1 MKTQVKKAVIPAAG
15 FGTRFLPFTKSVPKE
30 LIPLVDKPVIQYVV
44 EEAVESG
51 IEEIL
56 LVISSDKEPIIRHFN
71 PVPELERRLEEQNK
85 SEMLSEIR
93 KISKLAK
100 IHYVYQQELN
110 GLGDAVARAEYFVGN
125 EPFAV
130 LLGDT
135 VMDSFTDKPVTRQLA
150 EIFERTSSSV
160 VALEEVP
167 LERVSK
173 YGIADGEE
181 IEPGVLKIRQMVE
194 KPSPENAPSRLA
206 VAARYIFTPEIFAA
220 LAKTGRGKNNEIQ
233 LTDAMQKL
241 LVSGAMYGCKAAGKR
256 YDIGSKS
263 GFLKSTVEFGLR
275 REEFREDFL
284 AFLRET
290 VAKFES

>member
-1 MKTQVKKAVIPAAG
+1 MSVKVKKAVIPAAG

-44 EEAVESG
+44 EEAVASG

-206 VAARYIFTPEIFAA
+206 FAARYIFTPEIFAA

>member
-206 VAARYIFTPEIFAA
+206 FAARYIFTPEIFVA

-275 REEFREDFL
+275 REEFREEFL